1 MTNKCTNHTD
11 VPLFFQCQF
20 TGSDSSHTC
29 SVCPIKVQTW
39 YDFRRCSNNLEY
51 LHVVQDVSFFMWE
64 LLDRINVCIILSSLL
79 DLFFAGFQ
87 VVESD
92 HVTVRNI
99 TLNAQYCL
107 GFCKIKCFTKRAW
120 TSLMCLSLS
129 FSTSIHDQMSAH
141 TRYNHELILETATA
155 WCFSMWFRMY
165 LF

>member
-1 MTNKCTNHTD
+1 MCLYSFSVSSQDQTAAIHVVSAQSRYKRDMILED
-11 VPLFFQCQF
+11 VA
-20 TGSDSSHTC
+20 T
-29 SVCPIKVQTW
+29 
-39 YDFRRCSNNLEY
+39 NLEY

-107 GFCKIKCFTKRAW
+107 GFCKIKCFTKRA
-120 TSLMCLSLS
+120 
-129 FSTSIHDQMSAH
+129 
-141 TRYNHELILETATA
+141 
-155 WCFSMWFRMY
+155 
-165 LF
+165 